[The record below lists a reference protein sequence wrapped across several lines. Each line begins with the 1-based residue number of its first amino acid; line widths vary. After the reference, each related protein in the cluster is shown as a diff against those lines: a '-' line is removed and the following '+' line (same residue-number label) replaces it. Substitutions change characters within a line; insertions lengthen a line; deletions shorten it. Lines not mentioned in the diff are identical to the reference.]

1 MSKQYQNLQTKFAYI
16 REWINGIREFL

>member
-16 REWINGIREFL
+16 RERINGIREFL